1 VLDRNMENSDYNPIP
16 ETVHAIFK
24 TKEGAEKAYEEL
36 TTRGYNTEEITVLI
50 SDETKLL
57 HFPKGD
63 TGSNSGNKTLE
74 KTGLGSA
81 IGGTAGRLVSEII
94 GAFTSS
100 GISDQHVEHYEKSL
114 KEGGI
119 ILGFKPKTV
128 EDRIEIITVWNEF
141 GGRQVHE
148 D

>member
-1 VLDRNMENSDYNPIP
+1 MENLGYNPVP

-36 TTRGYNTEEITVLI
+36 ITRGYNIDEITVWI

-57 HFPKGD
+57 HFPQG
-63 TGSNSGNKTLE
+63 TAELNSGNKTSE
-74 KTGLGSA
+74 KAGLGSA
-81 IGGTAGRLVSEII
+81 ISKTVSGLVGGIIVALTGSGVSE
-94 GAFTSS
+94 
-100 GISDQHVEHYEKSL
+100 QHAEHYEKSL

-128 EDRIEIITVWNEF
+128 EDRIEIITVWNQF